1 MELRILRYFLAVA
14 REQNITKAAE
24 SLHITQ
30 PTLSKQ
36 LMDLEDELGKKLFVR
51 GSRKI
56 TLTEEGEFLRQ
67 RAQEIVSL
75 AEKTQAALTSEEKD
89 VAGDLYIGCGE
100 TEGMRILVRAM
111 KELSAAYP
119 QIRYHLYSGN
129 DEDVSL
135 RLNQGLVDFGLFVG
149 ETDLEKY
156 DYIKLPYADI
166 WGLLLRK
173 DHPLAARSSIA
184 PHDLEG
190 IPLLC
195 SRQTLERNELSGWLG
210 RDFGQ
215 LSVLS
220 THNLIRNVTIMVEE
234 GLGAAVTID
243 RLVNTEGTQLT
254 FRPFEPPVTADSIL
268 AWKKHRILSKPAE
281 KFLEFLQ
288 KVV

>member
-75 AEKTQAALTSEEKD
+75 AEKTQAALSSEGKD

-215 LSVLS
+215 LSV
-220 THNLIRNVTIMVEE
+220 
-234 GLGAAVTID
+234 TID